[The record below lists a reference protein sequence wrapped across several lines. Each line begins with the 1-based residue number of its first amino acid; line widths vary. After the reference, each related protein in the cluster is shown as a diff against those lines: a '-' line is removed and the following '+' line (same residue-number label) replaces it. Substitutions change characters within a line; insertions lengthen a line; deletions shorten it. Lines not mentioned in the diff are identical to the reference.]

1 MMKMMKKIKRMM
13 MTQRLAGDIGES
25 KHDVH
30 QRFGRSRKKFLA
42 WPREPIVP
50 KKSMI

>member
-1 MMKMMKKIKRMM
+1 MKKIKRMM
-13 MTQRLAGDIGES
+13 KKQRLAGDVGGS

-30 QRFGRSRKKFLA
+30 QWFGRSRRKILA